1 MRESSTW
8 NPPNKKTQRVHVQSQ
23 PLCQSL
29 YLPILWWDCH
39 SHAYATST
47 IIAAN
52 PLCGHPSDWFGPWE
66 YGPHRLEN
74 SRHSNPK
81 RDPYR
86 LHTPLCTLI
95 LHTRTWHWQW
105 VQIWVSAGFIWSK
118 NWYQHTL
125 FALSAHIG
133 DTYQCYHPH
142 TITSS
147 LSRSVQQPVNLF
159 EWNQSLRILKH

>member
-47 IIAAN
+47 VIAAN

-81 RDPYR
+81 RKIPTGYTLPFVHLFCTWERGTDNGFKYGYLPVSSDPRTDTNILYLPYR
-86 LHTPLCTLI
+86 PILEIHTSVIIHIQLLVVYLDQSNSLLI
-95 LHTRTWHWQW
+95 C
-105 VQIWVSAGFIWSK
+105 
-118 NWYQHTL
+118 
-125 FALSAHIG
+125 LSEINH
-133 DTYQCYHPH
+133 
-142 TITSS
+142 
-147 LSRSVQQPVNLF
+147 
-159 EWNQSLRILKH
+159 